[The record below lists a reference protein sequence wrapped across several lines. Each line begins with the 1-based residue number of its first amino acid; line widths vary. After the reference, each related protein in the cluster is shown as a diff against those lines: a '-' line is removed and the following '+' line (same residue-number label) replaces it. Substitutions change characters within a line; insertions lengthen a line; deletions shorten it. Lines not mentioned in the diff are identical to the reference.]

1 MTLPTRMI
9 ISNLTVNEV
18 STVDVPAQPHAR
30 AVIMKRDGGT
40 PIRKN
45 AAEVAQGQAEPLYKA
60 ADYGDAMIVRAG
72 EIAAE
77 TGTSPQQA
85 LLDHSGTDPV
95 LIELACAERC
105 AEIAVMKARSSRHFE
120 KSDQWS

>member
-1 MTLPTRMI
+1 MTLPKKMI
-9 ISNLTVNEV
+9 ITDLTVNEV
-18 STVDVPAQPHAR
+18 SSVDIPAQPHAR
-30 AVIMKRDGGT
+30 AVIIKRDGGT

-45 AAEVAQGQAEPLYKA
+45 ASEVAQGQAEPLYKA

-77 TGTSPQQA
+77 TGTTPQKA

-95 LIELACAERC
+95 LIELAHAERR
-105 AEIAVMKARSSRHFE
+105 AEMAVMKARSAEHFE
-120 KSDQWS
+120 KSRQWT

>member
-1 MTLPTRMI
+1 MTPPQKMI
-9 ISNLTVNEV
+9 VRSLTVNEV
-18 STVDVPAQPHAR
+18 SSVDIPAQRGAT
-30 AVIMKRDGGT
+30 AVILKSGGT
-40 PIRKN
+40 PIFKN

-60 ADYGDAMIVRAG
+60 AEYGDAMLVRAG

-77 TGTSPQQA
+77 TGTTPQKA

-105 AEIAVMKARSSRHFE
+105 AEMAVMKARSARHFE

>member
-1 MTLPTRMI
+1 MTAQKKMI
-9 ISNLTVNEV
+9 VRSLTVNEV
-18 STVDVPAQPHAR
+18 SSVDIPAVKGAT
-30 AVIMKRDGGT
+30 AVLLKSGGT
-40 PIRKN
+40 PILKN

-60 ADYGDAMIVRAG
+60 AEYGDAMLVRAG

-77 TGTSPQQA
+77 TGMTPQQA

-105 AEIAVMKARSSRHFE
+105 AEMAVMKARSAARFE
-120 KSDQWS
+120 KSDKWS

>member
-1 MTLPTRMI
+1 MTAPQKMI
-9 ISNLTVNEV
+9 VRSLTVNEV
-18 STVDVPAQPHAR
+18 SSVDIPAQRGAT
-30 AVIMKRDGGT
+30 AVILKSAGT
-40 PIRKN
+40 PILKN

-60 ADYGDAMIVRAG
+60 AEYGDAMLVRAG

-105 AEIAVMKARSSRHFE
+105 AEMAMMKARSAARFE
-120 KSDQWS
+120 KSGQWS